1 VPRPTSSLLKK
12 PAGIVTAGSTLTRRE
27 AADEDELAEEEGLQR
42 FLPERERQVRN
53 QGPVGFTNSVTV
65 RECSSSTRSD
75 AYLISSGYQPLI
87 SRDLGAAG
95 RRIERV

>member
-1 VPRPTSSLLKK
+1 MPRPTSSLLKK

-53 QGPVGFTNSVTV
+53 QGP
-65 RECSSSTRSD
+65 
-75 AYLISSGYQPLI
+75 
-87 SRDLGAAG
+87 
-95 RRIERV
+95 